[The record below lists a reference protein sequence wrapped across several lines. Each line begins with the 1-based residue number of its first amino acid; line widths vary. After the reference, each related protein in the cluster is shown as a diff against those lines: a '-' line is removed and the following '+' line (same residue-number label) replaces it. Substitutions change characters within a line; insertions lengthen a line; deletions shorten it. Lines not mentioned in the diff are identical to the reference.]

1 MRGIYKVKSNLA
13 HKLEAAELL
22 EHSNNAPDYIEQAP
36 LVTPGLQE
44 LPVPTGIS
52 RLEIVLIAVVALI
65 IFSLL
70 LLNVSSDYGLSTTSR
85 EVQDLNNQ
93 IQTTKIEIENLEQ
106 HVHELSRYER
116 IYEIAN
122 KYGLELHEENIR
134 NLSPGE

>member
-1 MRGIYKVKSNLA
+1 MKSNLA
-13 HKLEAAELL
+13 QKIEAEEILI
-22 EHSNNAPDYIEQAP
+22 ESNYAQEQIEPAPVI
-36 LVTPGLQE
+36 TPGLQE

-52 RLEIVLIAVVALI
+52 SLEIVLITIIGLI
-65 IFSLL
+65 IFGLL
-70 LLNVSSDYGLSTTSR
+70 LLNVSSNYSLSTTSR

-93 IQTTKIEIENLEQ
+93 IQTTTIEIENLEQ
-106 HVHELSRYER
+106 HVHELSRYDR

>member
-1 MRGIYKVKSNLA
+1 MKNNLA
-13 HKLEAAELL
+13 QEIEAEELL
-22 EHSNNAPDYIEQAP
+22 IESNYAQEQIEPAPVI
-36 LVTPGLQE
+36 TPGLQE

-52 RLEIVLIAVVALI
+52 SLEIVLITIIGLI
-65 IFSLL
+65 IFGLL
-70 LLNVSSDYGLSTTSR
+70 LLNVSSNYSLSTTSR

-93 IQTTKIEIENLEQ
+93 IQTTTIEIENLEQ
-106 HVHELSRYER
+106 HVHELSRYDR

>member
-1 MRGIYKVKSNLA
+1 MA
-13 HKLEAAELL
+13 HKIEAEELL
-22 EHSNNAPDYIEQAP
+22 EHSNYAQDYIEQAP
-36 LVTPGLQE
+36 LTTPELQQ

-52 RLEIVLIAVVALI
+52 RLEIGLIAIIGLI
-65 IFSLL
+65 VFSLL

-93 IQTTKIEIENLEQ
+93 LQTTKIEIENLEQ
-106 HVHELSRYER
+106 HVHELSRYDR
-116 IYEIAN
+116 VYEIAN

>member
-1 MRGIYKVKSNLA
+1 MKSNLA
-13 HKLEAAELL
+13 QEIEAEELL
-22 EHSNNAPDYIEQAP
+22 TESNYAQEQIEPAPV
-36 LVTPGLQE
+36 VTPGLQE

-52 RLEIVLIAVVALI
+52 SFEIVLITIIGLI
-65 IFSLL
+65 LFGLL
-70 LLNVSSDYGLSTTSR
+70 LLNVSSDYSLSTTSR

-93 IQTTKIEIENLEQ
+93 IQTTTIEIENLEQ
-106 HVHELSRYER
+106 HVHELSRYDR

>member
-1 MRGIYKVKSNLA
+1 MKSNLA
-13 HKLEAAELL
+13 QEIEAEEILI
-22 EHSNNAPDYIEQAP
+22 ESNYAQEQIEPAPVI
-36 LVTPGLQE
+36 TPGLQE

-52 RLEIVLIAVVALI
+52 SLEIVLITIIGLI
-65 IFSLL
+65 IFGLL
-70 LLNVSSDYGLSTTSR
+70 LLNVSSNYSLSTTSR

-93 IQTTKIEIENLEQ
+93 IQTTTIEIENLEQ
-106 HVHELSRYER
+106 HVHELSRYDR